1 MSAMPLEAR
10 LAHVEG
16 TVVQMGDRLN
26 GFDAR
31 FNNLDRKIDEL
42 SARIDAVDARLSARI
57 DALADAMER
66 RFSEMD
72 RRFTWLMGLV
82 IASILLPIVQHFV
95 LR

>member
-1 MSAMPLEAR
+1 MTAMPLEAR

-31 FNNLDRKIDEL
+31 FNNLERKIDALEDRMD
-42 SARIDAVDARLSARI
+42 ARFAAMDARLDARFAAVDA
-57 DALADAMER
+57 
-66 RFSEMD
+66 
-72 RRFTWLMGLV
+72 RFTWLMGLV
-82 IASILLPIVQHFV
+82 IVSIVLPVIQHFA

>member
-31 FNNLDRKIDEL
+31 FNNLVDKL
-42 SARIDAVDARLSARI
+42 SVRIDGVDARVSARI
-57 DALADAMER
+57 DALADVIER

-72 RRFTWLMGLV
+72 TRFTWLMSLV
-82 IASILLPIVQHFV
+82 IVSILLPVAQRSV
-95 LR
+95 LH